1 MKLVNF
7 FYLIYLG
14 QDGDFK
20 PQIKSGWGLGGE
32 KAGGAAGNNQQSY
45 LGMQKKTQAAQY
57 WDNKT
62 TELVIPEMEGE
73 IAIADDFA
81 SVIAE
86 PPKLEQ
92 NMANLRELEKD
103 LALNV
108 PSITQDGVDIS
119 LLTSVIRPIADLI
132 ETDMGW
138 DYLNLQA
145 EIGQNYR
152 EKYGGDEINQIET
165 ESK

>member
-1 MKLVNF
+1 MEA
-7 FYLIYLG
+7 
-14 QDGDFK
+14 D
-20 PQIKSGWGLGGE
+20 
-32 KAGGAAGNNQQSY
+32 AGG
-45 LGMQKKTQAAQY
+45 
-57 WDNKT
+57 
-62 TELVIPEMEGE
+62 
-73 IAIADDFA
+73 DDFQA
-81 SVIAE
+81 MVAE

-132 ETDMGW
+132 ETDMSW

-152 EKYGGDEINQIET
+152 ERYGDSDSNQIET
-165 ESK
+165 EGAKANSM

>member
-1 MKLVNF
+1 
-7 FYLIYLG
+7 
-14 QDGDFK
+14 
-20 PQIKSGWGLGGE
+20 
-32 KAGGAAGNNQQSY
+32 
-45 LGMQKKTQAAQY
+45 MQKKTQGAQY

-73 IAIADDFA
+73 MAIAADDFA

-152 EKYGGDEINQIET
+152 EKYGGDELNQIET
-165 ESK
+165 ESKSWRVFWYYQAFIFY